1 MFAYKIL
8 RRGYS
13 RIWYAPK
20 NLRQVM
26 KGDHART
33 RILAEM
39 KKILP
44 FLVKS
49 GNTDFGPPGAL
60 SLPLYFISKTPIWLS
75 WGSWGNSKFR
85 LVYEPI
91 EHDFELSSFW
101 ITAPNHFRA
110 LIILWLKIQTDFERY
125 LKSDDR
131 SSKISSCHHFR
142 SPLQII
148 FELWSYPD

>member
-1 MFAYKIL
+1 MYT
-8 RRGYS
+8 YS
-13 RIWYAPK
+13 YSTLWYWWK
-20 NLRQVM
+20 VDN
-26 KGDHART
+26 H
-33 RILAEM
+33 
-39 KKILP
+39 
-44 FLVKS
+44 
-49 GNTDFGPPGAL
+49 GA
-60 SLPLYFISKTPIWLS
+60 IKHICC
-75 WGSWGNSKFR
+75 SWGNSKFR

-148 FELWSYPD
+148 FELWSLTKDPNWFRAIPQKWWQIGTHSERYSKIMHRSEQMAANYK